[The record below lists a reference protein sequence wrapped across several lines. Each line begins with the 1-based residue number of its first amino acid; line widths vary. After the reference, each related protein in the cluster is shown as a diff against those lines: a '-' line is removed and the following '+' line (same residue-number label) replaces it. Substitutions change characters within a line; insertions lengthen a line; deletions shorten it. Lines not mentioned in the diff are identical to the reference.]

1 VKRLLL
7 APTTHRP
14 LLQVLGVPDLVML
27 LWALAALQQYHT
39 QLYRN
44 AAFRATRLPD
54 GVPTQPR
61 LRRLLR
67 EATVLHSCE
76 HQLDPVASDAATA
89 ILPAWMQPAATA
101 AATGGPQAEAA
112 LAAAAAAATAAPA
125 APPAEPDAGASQLE
139 LRATAEAAC
148 RALQAAGLGAS
159 LKQLSYGDYIVVF
172 DLTASSGSSN
182 GSSGRK
188 GGLQAAVVPGGG
200 RTAVNDPH
208 QLLGAALVAARVLE
222 ARGLAVVPGTGSEAE
237 LVVRCTSLLRRG
249 TAA

>member
-1 VKRLLL
+1 M
-7 APTTHRP
+7 
-14 LLQVLGVPDLVML
+14 LGVPDLVML

-44 AAFRATRLPD
+44 AAFRATRLPA

-76 HQLDPVASDAATA
+76 HRLDPVASDAATA

-101 AATGGPQAEAA
+101 AAAGGPQAEAA
-112 LAAAAAAATAAPA
+112 LAAATAAAAAAAAPA
-125 APPAEPDAGASQLE
+125 GPPAEPDAGTSQLE
-139 LRATAEAAC
+139 LRAAAEAAC

-172 DLTASSGSSN
+172 DLTASSGSD
-182 GSSGRK
+182 GSDRK
-188 GGLQAAVVPGGG
+188 GGQQAAVVPGGG

-237 LVVRCTSLLRRG
+237 LVARCTSLLRRG
-249 TAA
+249 TGSAA